1 MSSSADAAPAS
12 STGVSYYTLRE
23 LVQSQIVRDIV
34 AGFFVPGERL
44 LEAELAERY
53 GVSRGPIREAL
64 RALEAQGLVRS
75 VRNRGFLVTR
85 LTRPELREVY
95 EIRAEIE
102 GLASA
107 LSAPEFTDADVA
119 QMQQLLRKMSLSH
132 KNPPAWIQLNE
143 AFHEL
148 YYSRC
153 GRPRLLALISD
164 FVAMSAPY
172 SGAYLEYP
180 GVIASIEPQ
189 HRAMV
194 DAAERRDPVAARDA
208 ASDHI
213 MTSNE
218 LLLPVTEGGPTA
230 EPAALFS
237 DEIVALGP
245 VAPASPRHREE
256 RASDPS

>member
-1 MSSSADAAPAS
+1 MP
-12 STGVSYYTLRE
+12 YYTLRE

-85 LTRPELREVY
+85 LSRPELREVY

-107 LSAPEFTDADVA
+107 LSAPGLTDADID
-119 QMQQLLRKMSLSH
+119 QMRQLLRKMSLSH

-143 AFHEL
+143 EFHQL

-153 GRPRLLALISD
+153 GRPRLLALIAD

-189 HRAMV
+189 HQAML
-194 DAAERRDPVAARDA
+194 DAAVTRDPIA
-208 ASDHI
+208 ASEAIRDHI

-218 LLLPVTEGGPTA
+218 LLLPVAEGGPTS
-230 EPAALFS
+230 EPAALFGE
-237 DEIVALGP
+237 EIVALDP
-245 VAPASPRHREE
+245 IAPALVHPRN
-256 RASDPS
+256 DPAGGQE